1 MERKVKLVLLSL
13 VLIAAAGGSATAQE
27 TKAPAPKPT
36 PAPPSVDQ
44 ILDKYVQALGGKAA
58 IEKLNSRVTKGS
70 FEVPEQG
77 LTGSLDAYAKA
88 PNKTASVVE
97 IAGVGQFRQGFD
109 GTLAWADNPMAGF
122 RELSG
127 QELANTKRSSEFYQ
141 SLKLRQLYPKIT
153 LKGTEKVGQ
162 RESYVVEADPGD
174 GSLRRMY
181 LDVETGL
188 LVRNDTELDTA
199 TQGRMKIEVYFDDY
213 KEVDGVKVPFT
224 VRQVNPNISWVI
236 KATEVRHNVPVDDAK
251 FAKPSA
257 Q

>member
-1 MERKVKLVLLSL
+1 MRRKVKLVLLGL
-13 VLIAAAGGSATAQE
+13 VLVAVASGSTTAQE
-27 TKAPAPKPT
+27 TKAPTPKPT
-36 PAPPSVDQ
+36 PALPSVDQ

-58 IEKLNSRVTKGS
+58 IEKLNSRVTKGTL
-70 FEVPEQG
+70 EVADQG
-77 LTGSLDAYAKA
+77 LTGSLDACAKA

-97 IAGVGQFRQGFD
+97 ITGVGQFRQGFD
-109 GTLAWADNPMAGF
+109 GTLAWADNPMSGF
-122 RELSG
+122 RELGG
-127 QELANTKRSSEFYQ
+127 QELANTKRSSEFYH
-141 SLKLRQLYPKIT
+141 SLKLRQLYPKMT

-188 LVRNDTELDTA
+188 LLRNDTELDTA
-199 TQGRMKIEVYFDDY
+199 LQGRTKIEVYLDDY

-224 VRQVNPNISWVI
+224 IRQVNPNISWVI

>member
-1 MERKVKLVLLSL
+1 MSCNCLPRCCVIRIEWSPKEQAMRRKAKLVLLGL
-13 VLIAAAGGSATAQE
+13 VLLAVASGSATAQE
-27 TKAPAPKPT
+27 TK
-36 PAPPSVDQ
+36 
-44 ILDKYVQALGGKAA
+44 
-58 IEKLNSRVTKGS
+58 
-70 FEVPEQG
+70 
-77 LTGSLDAYAKA
+77 
-88 PNKTASVVE
+88 
-97 IAGVGQFRQGFD
+97 
-109 GTLAWADNPMAGF
+109 AGF

-127 QELANTKRSSEFYQ
+127 QELANTKRSSDFYQ
-141 SLKLRQLYPKIT
+141 SLKLRQLYPKMT